1 MSDYIQ
7 MNVWEMMIIR
17 VFPSVRILQ
26 CWEISMWNFT
36 HSSLD
41 FFWTDIA
48 IIFLLLIWVLLVLIL
63 SWDWKNGRIFYKH
76 ITKHFVFILPHRIR
90 VGFSSPNDLMNSSDG
105 VDSNPKIPD
114 FEHVEL
120 WKIKIIQIARISQT
134 MNWNWSS
141 NLKNLPKMT

>member
-1 MSDYIQ
+1 MFEK
-7 MNVWEMMIIR
+7 WWL
-17 VFPSVRILQ
+17 FGFFHLWILQ

-41 FFWTDIA
+41 YFWTDVA
-48 IIFLLLIWVLLVLIL
+48 NNFFFFIWVLLVLIL

-90 VGFSSPNDLMNSSDG
+90 VGFSSPNDVMNSSDG
-105 VDSNPKIPD
+105 VNSNPTVPD
-114 FEHVEL
+114 FEYVEL
-120 WKIKIIQIARISQT
+120 WKIKIIRIARISQT
-134 MNWNWSS
+134 MNRNWTS

>member
-1 MSDYIQ
+1 

-17 VFPSVRILQ
+17 GFPSVNNEYYNVERFQCETSPIPAWIIFGLILP
-26 CWEISMWNFT
+26 
-36 HSSLD
+36 
-41 FFWTDIA
+41 

-90 VGFSSPNDLMNSSDG
+90 VGFSSPNDVMNSSDG
-105 VDSNPKIPD
+105 VNSNPNVPD

-134 MNWNWSS
+134 MNRNWTS

>member
-1 MSDYIQ
+1 MFEK
-7 MNVWEMMIIR
+7 WWL
-17 VFPSVRILQ
+17 FGFFHLWILQ

-41 FFWTDIA
+41 YFWTDVA
-48 IIFLLLIWVLLVLIL
+48 NNFFFFIWVLLVLIL

-90 VGFSSPNDLMNSSDG
+90 VGFSSHNDDMNSSNS
-105 VDSNPKIPD
+105 VNSNPNVPD

-120 WKIKIIQIARISQT
+120 WKIKIIRIARISQT
-134 MNWNWSS
+134 MNRNWTS